1 MKDFIRNFIESP
13 HLSVGTFGI
22 VESSLG
28 EIVREGAEKLVK
40 MAVMA
45 EFENFFSQYSHIKDE
60 NDKQLVV
67 RNGSHRERS
76 VMTAAGNI
84 RVKIPRLA
92 DRREEKSQ
100 KGRLRFHSKVIPPY
114 LRRANEVDEFI
125 PYLYL
130 KGISSGDFSDVLS
143 QLLGEEVSL
152 SAQTVSRLKKEWEVE
167 FSEWSQRDL
176 SGKEY
181 VYWWAD
187 GVYFNIRME
196 ADRSCMLVLIG
207 VLSDGTKELVAVE
220 EGPRESELSWQNLL
234 LSLKR
239 RNLNYG
245 PLLAIG
251 DGALGFWKALS
262 KEYPES
268 RHQRCWVH
276 KTANVLNKLPK
287 SVQPEAKGAICEI
300 YMSPGKKAALKAFD
314 DFVELF
320 EAKYPKA
327 TRCLVKDKEQMLTFY
342 DFPAEHW
349 RHIRSTNV
357 IESTFS
363 TVRLRT
369 YKTKGCLSRPTALT
383 MVFKLIQGAQK
394 KWQRIHSYKL
404 LPVVLT
410 GEEFIDGV
418 LKVAKVA

>member
-1 MKDFIRNFIESP
+1 MKNFIRNFIESP
-13 HLSVGTFGI
+13 QLSVVSVGS

-45 EFENFFSQYSHIKDE
+45 EFEDFFSQYSHLTDQKG
-60 NDKQLVV
+60 KQSIV
-67 RNGSHRERS
+67 RNGYHQERN
-76 VMTAAGNI
+76 VMTSAGNL
-84 RVKIPRLA
+84 RVKIPRLS
-92 DRREEKSQ
+92 DRREG
-100 KGRLRFHSKVIPPY
+100 KGKEERLNFHSKVIPPY
-114 LRRANEVDEFI
+114 LRRANEVDDFI

-143 QLLGEEVSL
+143 RLLGEKVSL
-152 SAQTVSRLKKEWEVE
+152 SAQTVGRLKQKWEAE

-176 SGKEY
+176 SGKRY

-196 ADRSCMLVLIG
+196 SDRSCMLVIIG
-207 VLSDGTKELVAVE
+207 ALSDGTKELVAVE

-239 RNLNYG
+239 RGLNHG
-245 PLLAIG
+245 PLLGIG
-251 DGALGFWKALS
+251 DGALGFWNALS

-276 KTANVLNKLPK
+276 KTANVLDKLPK
-287 SVQPEAKGAICEI
+287 SVQPEAKGMIHEI

-320 EAKYPKA
+320 KTKYPKA
-327 TRCLVKDKEQMLTFY
+327 TNCLLKDKDQMLSFY

-349 RHIRSTNV
+349 IHIRSTNV

-369 YKTKGCLSRPTALT
+369 YKTKGCLSKKTALT
-383 MVFKLIQGAQK
+383 MVFKLIQAAEK

-404 LPVVLT
+404 LPVVLS

-418 LKVAKVA
+418 LKVA

>member
-13 HLSVGTFGI
+13 HLSVVS

-45 EFENFFSQYSHIKDE
+45 EFENFFSQYSHLTDQKG
-60 NDKQLVV
+60 KQSVV
-67 RNGSHRERS
+67 RNGYHQERT

-84 RVKIPRLA
+84 RVKIPRLS
-92 DRREEKSQ
+92 DRRES
-100 KGRLRFHSKVIPPY
+100 KGKKERLRFHSKVIPPY
-114 LRRANEVDEFI
+114 LRRANEVDDFI

-143 QLLGEEVSL
+143 QLLGEKVSL
-152 SAQTVSRLKKEWEVE
+152 SAQTVSRLKQKWEIE

-176 SGKEY
+176 LGKRY

-196 ADRSCMLVLIG
+196 SDRSCMLVIIG

-239 RNLNYG
+239 RGLNHG

-251 DGALGFWKALS
+251 DGALGFWNALK
-262 KEYPES
+262 KEYPDS
-268 RHQRCWVH
+268 RHQRC
-276 KTANVLNKLPK
+276 
-287 SVQPEAKGAICEI
+287 
-300 YMSPGKKAALKAFD
+300 
-314 DFVELF
+314 
-320 EAKYPKA
+320 
-327 TRCLVKDKEQMLTFY
+327 
-342 DFPAEHW
+342 
-349 RHIRSTNV
+349 
-357 IESTFS
+357 
-363 TVRLRT
+363 
-369 YKTKGCLSRPTALT
+369 
-383 MVFKLIQGAQK
+383 
-394 KWQRIHSYKL
+394 
-404 LPVVLT
+404 
-410 GEEFIDGV
+410 
-418 LKVAKVA
+418 

>member
-1 MKDFIRNFIESP
+1 
-13 HLSVGTFGI
+13 
-22 VESSLG
+22 
-28 EIVREGAEKLVK
+28 

-45 EFENFFSQYSHIKDE
+45 EFENFFSQYSHLTDQK
-60 NDKQLVV
+60 DKQLIV
-67 RNGSHRERS
+67 RNGYHRERN
-76 VMTAAGNI
+76 VMTSAGNI
-84 RVKIPRLA
+84 CVKVPRLS
-92 DRREEKSQ
+92 DRREGDVTKE
-100 KGRLRFHSKVIPPY
+100 RLCFHSKVIPPY
-114 LRRANEVDEFI
+114 LRRANELDDFI

-130 KGISSGDFSDVLS
+130 KGISSGDFSDVFS
-143 QLLGEEVSL
+143 RLLGEKVSL
-152 SAQTVSRLKKEWEVE
+152 SAQTVSRLKQKWEVE
-167 FSEWSQRDL
+167 YSEWSQRDL
-176 SGKEY
+176 LGKRY

-187 GVYFNIRME
+187 GVHFNIRME
-196 ADRSCMLVLIG
+196 SDRNCILVVIG

-239 RNLNYG
+239 RGLNHG

-251 DGALGFWKALS
+251 DGALGFWNAIK
-262 KEYPES
+262 KEYPDS

-276 KTANVLNKLPK
+276 KTANVLDKLPK
-287 SVQPEAKGAICEI
+287 SFQPEAKGMIHEI
-300 YMSPGKKAALKAFD
+300 YLSPDKEAALKAFD
-314 DFVELF
+314 DFAELF

-327 TRCLVKDKEQMLTFY
+327 THCLLKDKDQMLRFY

-369 YKTKGCLSRPTALT
+369 YKTRGCLSRKTALT
-383 MVFKLIQGAQK
+383 MVFKLIEAAEK
-394 KWQRIHSYKL
+394 KWQRLHSYKL
-404 LPVVLT
+404 LPVVLS

-418 LKVAKVA
+418 RKVA